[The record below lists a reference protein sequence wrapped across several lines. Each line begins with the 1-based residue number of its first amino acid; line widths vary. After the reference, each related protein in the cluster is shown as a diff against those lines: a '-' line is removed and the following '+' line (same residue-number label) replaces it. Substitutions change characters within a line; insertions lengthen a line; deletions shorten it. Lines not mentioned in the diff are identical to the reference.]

1 MRDPYATR
9 FIVIPFRKGFS
20 GDLLPVEVRQASTSV
35 GAVRIAHGM
44 RDRHT
49 GVVAYEV
56 LLDPETGAMES
67 PKVLFQHGRIPALD
81 EYAAA

>member
-1 MRDPYATR
+1 MRGPHTTR
-9 FIVIPFRKGFS
+9 FIVVPFRKGS
-20 GDLLPVEVRQASTSV
+20 GGDLLPVEVRPAGTSV
-35 GAVRIAHGM
+35 GAVRVAHSM
-44 RDRHT
+44 RERHA
-49 GVVAYEV
+49 GVAAYEV